1 MDMSLVASALA
12 MQSANLQTN
21 IAMQLMSSNAKAEAQ
36 TVQSLLGISSGAAS
50 QANLPGG
57 VGGRIDIAA

>member
-1 MDMSLVASALA
+1 MSLVASALA